1 MLVMLTSNS
10 LKVAIGATFF
20 HFWLTFENFLPRFF
34 NNFFSIFFR
43 TICMCLHLSPKTF
56 TEACY
61 IFEPTWETLIFLSF
75 LLITDNYIEKTFQ
88 RCKHRFL

>member
-34 NNFFSIFFR
+34 NNFFSIFLERSVYAYTCHPKSLQKHATFSN
-43 TICMCLHLSPKTF
+43 LHGKR
-56 TEACY
+56 
-61 IFEPTWETLIFLSF
+61 SF
-75 LLITDNYIEKTFQ
+75 FCHFY
-88 RCKHRFL
+88 